1 MAGRKAWLRKQ
12 WEGRQRGEA
21 ERSREALTKWYG
33 PEKGAAVKFAE
44 AFEICEYGRQ
54 PSPEEIRMLFPFFE

>member
-1 MAGRKAWLRKQ
+1 LARARCFV
-12 WEGRQRGEA
+12 RQSDEA
-21 ERSREALTKWYG
+21 ERFRDRLKLDRRYG

-54 PSPEEIRMLFPFFE
+54 PAEGEIHELFPFLK